1 LSVAVDI
8 LFSEELLKYLFCL
21 RLLQKEEE
29 YMQVGEVCVGVLRAA
44 CRRVADN
51 INDSS
56 KQPSTASKTAGENER
71 DAERGEAGM
80 RERSGEGESRER
92 KGRKEKTK
100 KTKSELSY
108 DPDLTSEDEEEEEE
122 DDDDNVV
129 EKEEDDGEDSEKEED
144 EDEDDTSTNEDS
156 ESEGE
161 NDADK
166 SDKRE
171 IIVQDRY
178 CPPLP
183 ASLSYECT
191 NSVGSVQQ
199 QTGAFQEVLVTVFKH
214 PVIQNWLFAEG
225 FLQRG
230 SVRRAVFEKLCRFV
244 KELSELDEVSTHADS
259 SSSSGS
265 IRSRSFSIDS
275 LCDLRSKCTWLMQH
289 MSGAQTS
296 PNKGKA
302 KSPKSSKKGKSP
314 SSKKEE
320 TKEDVQDSAKSVQS
334 SLALCLDALF
344 SVCDDAAKLKCL
356 LEIVKSGPE
365 NFIAE
370 AGYSEPSPLGKTVVS
385 LAEALPEKAV
395 ENWLKNGFSRD
406 GNESLKKKSG
416 AVLTGDGGAESVDGS
431 DSQAST
437 DTNFT
442 ASVQGLLSLAASLK
456 SASIDSLTLTFF
468 RHFPASSSACLLST
482 FDLLFTRALSE
493 QSSGVQGLVESL
505 LRNSPECFAICR
517 KRLKKWR
524 KTDSAAQA
532 YASIMR
538 LYLGLVLKRQGKLS
552 VCCCY
557 CVNVVVV
564 TV

>member
-1 LSVAVDI
+1 
-8 LFSEELLKYLFCL
+8 
-21 RLLQKEEE
+21 
-29 YMQVGEVCVGVLRAA
+29 MQVGEVCVGVLRAA

-51 INDSS
+51 IIDSV
-56 KQPSTASKTAGENER
+56 KQPSAASKTAGENEK
-71 DAERGEAGM
+71 DAKREEAGM
-80 RERSGEGESRER
+80 RERSGKGESRER

-100 KTKSELSY
+100 KTRSELRH
-108 DPDLTSEDEEEEEE
+108 DLDLTSEDEEEEE
-122 DDDDNVV
+122 DDVV
-129 EKEEDDGEDSEKEED
+129 EKEEDGREDSEKEED

-156 ESEGE
+156 ESEDR
-161 NDADK
+161 NDAEEDK
-166 SDKRE
+166 SDRRE

-183 ASLSYECT
+183 ASLSYEHT

-225 FLQRG
+225 FLQHS
-230 SVRRAVFEKLCRFV
+230 SVRRAVFEKLCSFV
-244 KELSELDEVSTHADS
+244 KELSELDEASTHADS
-259 SSSSGS
+259 SSSDK
-265 IRSRSFSIDS
+265 SRSFSIDS
-275 LCDLRSKCTWLMQH
+275 LCNVRSKCAWLVQH
-289 MSGAQTS
+289 VPGAQCQQDTS
-296 PNKGKA
+296 PSKGKA

-320 TKEDVQDSAKSVQS
+320 TKEDVQDSDAFAKSVQS
-334 SLALCLDALF
+334 ALALCLDALF
-344 SVCDDAAKLKCL
+344 SVCDDAAKLKGL

-370 AGYSEPSPLGKTVVS
+370 AGSSEPSPLGKTVVS
-385 LAEALPEKAV
+385 LAEALTEKAV
-395 ENWLKNGFSRD
+395 ENWLKNGLSRD
-406 GNESLKKKSG
+406 ESLAKKSG
-416 AVLTGDGGAESVDGS
+416 AALTGDGGAESGDGS
-431 DSQAST
+431 DSPSST

-442 ASVQGLLSLAASLK
+442 ASIQGLLSLAASLK
-456 SASIDSLTLTFF
+456 SAAIDSLTLTFVQ
-468 RHFPASSSACLLST
+468 HFPASSSACLLST

-524 KTDSAAQA
+524 KMDNAGHE
-532 YASIMR
+532 YASIML

-557 CVNVVVV
+557 CVNVKFGCCC
-564 TV
+564 